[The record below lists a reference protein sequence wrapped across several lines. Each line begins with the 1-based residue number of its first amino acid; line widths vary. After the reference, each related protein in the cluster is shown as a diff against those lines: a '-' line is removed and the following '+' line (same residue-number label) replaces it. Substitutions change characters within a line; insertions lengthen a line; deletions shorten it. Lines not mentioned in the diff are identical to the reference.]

1 VSFGFLVLLA
11 MVLGAGYAV
20 ASDTASITV
29 KVPGST
35 RSYQII
41 KNPDQC
47 WGRDCYFSLVFL
59 WSVQQ
64 YIGTSV
70 FEATG
75 ASWNRTK
82 VGFEQLVKAHP
93 TSLELGSAFA
103 YLAHRAA
110 DQPTARAQF
119 LELGTRIDPGVWED
133 RTEFMEARK
142 WSFTE

>member
-1 VSFGFLVLLA
+1 

-70 FEATG
+70 FEETG
-75 ASWNRTK
+75 AS
-82 VGFEQLVKAHP
+82 GGGPADCA
-93 TSLELGSAFA
+93 SAVPGA
-103 YLAHRAA
+103 RNA
-110 DQPTARAQF
+110 D
-119 LELGTRIDPGVWED
+119 
-133 RTEFMEARK
+133 
-142 WSFTE
+142 

>member
-70 FEATG
+70 FEETG
-75 ASWNRTK
+75 
-82 VGFEQLVKAHP
+82 
-93 TSLELGSAFA
+93 
-103 YLAHRAA
+103 AA